1 MRVLNVHTLRL
12 EELYPVGDSPPTY
25 AILSHRWEKDI
36 RDEVLYEDVANAT
49 NIDTQK
55 WRQKRGFAKVDGA
68 CKQAAKDGYDHI
80 WIDSCCIN
88 QNSSAELSESINSMY
103 RFYQEAQVCYAFLAG
118 LPPPNAGLD
127 TDESFERHD
136 CVHVPKATQEL
147 IAPATVL
154 FFTDELVG
162 QSRTTHWI
170 YIADKASICEKLS
183 AITNIDA
190 PILKNEQPVGQ
201 ASVAKRMSWAA
212 KRVTTKP
219 EDHAYSLM
227 GLFDVNMPMI
237 YGEGGTKAFLRLQE
251 EIIKVSSDQ
260 SIFAWR
266 DSTATPGA
274 RTGVLA
280 TSPKM
285 CKDCGGFFGYYDWDR
300 VEPFSK
306 TNRGLQIT
314 LPLRLVKT
322 DTFVAALNCSQPTL
336 APMICPDHILQLRKG
351 PDPKVGWTLH
361 GVMGLRIAS
370 QEGLKLHDSNWVP
383 KGLPRAFQL
392 PKEQWRLAA
401 VLVFTRPNQTR
412 ITILLGSGIN
422 VENVSIQIVDGYRDL
437 TFGEWQER
445 FQPEAHSRT
454 NPWNLGRELVYI
466 NVNWQYLTENECLKQ
481 KALTPT

>member
-103 RFYQEAQVCYAFLAG
+103 RGWTL
-118 LPPPNAGLD
+118 
-127 TDESFERHD
+127 
-136 CVHVPKATQEL
+136 QEL

-322 DTFVAALNCSQPTL
+322 DTFVAALNCSQP
-336 APMICPDHILQLRKG
+336 
-351 PDPKVGWTLH
+351 
-361 GVMGLRIAS
+361 
-370 QEGLKLHDSNWVP
+370 
-383 KGLPRAFQL
+383 
-392 PKEQWRLAA
+392 
-401 VLVFTRPNQTR
+401 
-412 ITILLGSGIN
+412 
-422 VENVSIQIVDGYRDL
+422 
-437 TFGEWQER
+437 
-445 FQPEAHSRT
+445 
-454 NPWNLGRELVYI
+454 
-466 NVNWQYLTENECLKQ
+466 
-481 KALTPT
+481 